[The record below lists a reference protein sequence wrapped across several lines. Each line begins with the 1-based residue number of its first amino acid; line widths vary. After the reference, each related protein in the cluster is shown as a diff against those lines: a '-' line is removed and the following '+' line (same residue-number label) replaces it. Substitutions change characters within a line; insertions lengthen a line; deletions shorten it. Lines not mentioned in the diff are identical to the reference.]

1 MSDCMD
7 RRNQDRRLRAREK
20 LTTAL
25 LVHISLWALSIVILA
40 SIVTFLTTYQSTR
53 EQYIQLLKQGIAPK
67 LEKKRWKFDQVQ
79 SQADILAEQFLQRYQ
94 LLKNNPQSSI
104 KAFDNWYEETSP
116 GVMRLKADFNR
127 GENVGFALFEDV
139 STFAGPRKY
148 PIDDELKVRVIAAQ
162 YTLNE
167 LGPAW
172 QERVANSHFSF
183 PENIIVMFSRKE
195 PWGLLADKDL
205 VITDFSV
212 VQSTLQEF
220 NTERESLWT
229 GLYYD
234 ISADFWVITYQKP
247 VDFKGRHLVN
257 ASFDVSLSKLL
268 EELIEKKQPNAEHLV
283 LNNKGGL
290 IAASNMSMT
299 ALNTRQILTP
309 ENYQEPLY
317 EEIYQLLQ
325 DNPDLKDG
333 MVLDEGIEEQ
343 LVIVNNIKS
352 LDWWYFTVYPRSEIQ
367 MQALIFPLKLTL
379 AGIALVGLILLMVYW
394 HIKTEVSKPLQMVAK
409 VATLMGAS
417 NYQDVIAGDAVNAKT
432 HGEVKRVI
440 EAFKTMA
447 QRFIKAQHELE
458 AKVEQRTAELAQA
471 NRRLEELAH
480 SDGLTGLLNRRSFDQ
495 DLDKIIKT
503 PEDRFVLAI
512 ADIDDFKLYN
522 DNYGHEAGDNAL
534 KAVAAYLINQ
544 SNGKCYRY
552 GGEELTILLKLGD
565 LETIKAEL
573 ESIVCGINDLQIKHD
588 YGNKGGDYLSISI
601 GAAVIA
607 ANDSPQQ
614 AIKRADLQLYK
625 AKAEGG
631 NLVCFEE

>member
-1 MSDCMD
+1 MD
-7 RRNQDRRLRAREK
+7 RRNQDRRLRTREK

-53 EQYIQLLKQGIAPK
+53 EQYIQLLKQDIAPK
-67 LEKKRWKFDQVQ
+67 LEKKRWQFEQVQ
-79 SQADILAEQFLQRYQ
+79 SQAEILAEQFLKRYQ
-94 LLKNNPQSSI
+94 QLMANPEPSI
-104 KAFDNWYEETSP
+104 AAFDEWYEETSP
-116 GVMRLKADFNR
+116 GVLRLKAEFNR
-127 GENVGFALFEDV
+127 GKTVDFDLFEDL
-139 STFAGPRKY
+139 STFVGPRKKA
-148 PIDDELKVRVIAAQ
+148 IDDELKVRVIAAQ

-167 LGPAW
+167 LGPGW

-183 PENIIVMFSRKE
+183 PENIIVMYSQKE

-220 NTERESLWT
+220 NPERESIWT

-234 ISADFWVITYQKP
+234 ISADFWVTTYQKP
-247 VDFKGRHLVN
+247 VDLNGKHLVN

-268 EELIEKKQPNAEHLV
+268 EELVKKKQPNAEHLV
-283 LNNKGGL
+283 LNDKGGL
-290 IAASNMSMT
+290 IAASNMSMS
-299 ALNTRQILTP
+299 ALNTHQVLTP
-309 ENYQEPLY
+309 DNYQEPLY
-317 EEIYQLLQ
+317 EAIFQLLQ
-325 DNPDLKDG
+325 QQPDLTDSI
-333 MVLDEGIEEQ
+333 VLDEGIEDH
-343 LVIVNNIKS
+343 LVIVNKIES
-352 LDWWYFTVYPRSEIQ
+352 LNWWYFTVYPRSEIQ
-367 MQALIFPLKLTL
+367 KQAIIFPIKLTL

-394 HIKTEVSKPLQMVAK
+394 RIKAEVSKPLQIVAK
-409 VATLMGAS
+409 VVSMMGAKNYEDVVSS
-417 NYQDVIAGDAVNAKT
+417 NIVDSKT
-432 HGEVKRVI
+432 HGEVRRAI

-447 QRFIKAQHELE
+447 KRFIGAQQELE
-458 AKVEQRTAELAQA
+458 AKVEQRTAELAKA

-503 PEDRFVLAI
+503 PEERYVLAI

-534 KAVAAYLINQ
+534 KAVSAYMLNK
-544 SNGKCYRY
+544 SSGNCYRY

-565 LETIKAEL
+565 LEAMRSEL
-573 ESIVCGINDLQIKHD
+573 ESIVSGINELQIKHD
-588 YGNKGGDYLSISI
+588 YGKKGGNYLSISI
-601 GAAVIA
+601 GAAIIA

-614 AIKRADLQLYK
+614 AIKRADQQLYI

-631 NLVCFEE
+631 NRVCFGE

>member
-1 MSDCMD
+1 MD

-53 EQYIQLLKQGIAPK
+53 EQYIQLLKQDIAPK

-79 SQADILAEQFLQRYQ
+79 SQADILAEQFLERYQ
-94 LLKNNPQSSI
+94 QLMANPEASI
-104 KAFDNWYEETSP
+104 AAFDEWYEETSP
-116 GVMRLKADFNR
+116 GVLRLKAEFNR
-127 GENVGFALFEDV
+127 GKTVDFDLFENISAFV
-139 STFAGPRKY
+139 GPRGK
-148 PIDDELKVRVIAAQ
+148 PIDDELKVRIIAAQ
-162 YTLNE
+162 YALNE

-183 PENIIVMFSRKE
+183 PENIIVMYSQKE

-205 VITDFSV
+205 IITDFSV
-212 VQSTLQEF
+212 VQSTLQAF
-220 NTERESLWT
+220 NLERESLWT

-247 VDFKGRHLVN
+247 VDFNGKHLVN
-257 ASFDVSLSKLL
+257 ASFDVGLSNLL

-283 LNNKGGL
+283 LNNNGGL
-290 IAASNMSMT
+290 IAASNMSMS
-299 ALNTRQILTP
+299 ALNTHQVLTP
-309 ENYQEPLY
+309 DNYQEPLY
-317 EEIYQLLQ
+317 EAIFQLLQ
-325 DNPDLKDG
+325 EQPDLKDG
-333 MVLDEGIEEQ
+333 MVLDEGIEEH
-343 LVIVNNIKS
+343 LVIVNKTES
-352 LDWWYFTVYPRSEIQ
+352 LNWWYFTVYPRSEIQ

-409 VATLMGAS
+409 VATLMGS
-417 NYQDVIAGDAVNAKT
+417 RNYKDVIAGDGVNAKT

-552 GGEELTILLKLGD
+552 GGEELAILLKLGKLD
-565 LETIKAEL
+565 TIKAEL
-573 ESIVCGINDLQIKHD
+573 ESIVSGINELQIKHD
-588 YGNKGGDYLSISI
+588 YGKKGGDYLSISI

-631 NLVCFEE
+631 NVAYFSTAH